1 MASSYE
7 AGNGVS
13 RHCLVSTRADINFAI
28 AQLDLDYLT
37 DVYATES
44 RTSTNGDKFK
54 KEKDQEMA
62 TAFDRLVLEE
72 GHRPMIVSLVA
83 QHFRDK
89 ESTTGQRQHVDIVKG
104 KGN

>member
-1 MASSYE
+1 MH
-7 AGNGVS
+7 V
-13 RHCLVSTRADINFAI
+13 DINFVV

-37 DVYATES
+37 DVYTAEPQI
-44 RTSTNGDKFK
+44 STDGDRFK
-54 KEKDQEMA
+54 KDKGQEPA

-89 ESTTGQRQHVDIVKG
+89 ESITGQREHVDIVKG
-104 KGN
+104 KGNWIQCHSLDISY